1 MNTKKIPANRPLIL
15 QPDSQRGM
23 VTFPAILVL
32 GMVITLMVAVTA
44 SRMVFMA
51 RGTQRLFIVQ
61 QADWLARSA
70 VERALVELS
79 RAQDPAAVTGK
90 DFTERVAPVFVDTD
104 PLDEPADAEN
114 SGRVITATYRYRLVP
129 ADPQLLETGET
140 AGFIVTGSC
149 EVPYR
154 QTTLSRSKTY
164 LCARDATN
172 RWHLRP
178 LVETNPRP

>member
-1 MNTKKIPANRPLIL
+1 
-15 QPDSQRGM
+15 M

-32 GMVITLMVAVTA
+32 GVIITLLVAVTA
-44 SRMVFMA
+44 SRTVFMA
-51 RGTQRLFIVQ
+51 RATQRLYMVQ
-61 QADWLARSA
+61 QADWLARGA

-79 RAQDPAAVTGK
+79 RAKDPADVTGK
-90 DFTERVAPVFVDTD
+90 DYTERIAPVFVDAD

-129 ADPQLLETGET
+129 AGPQLLETGEST
-140 AGFIVTGSC
+140 GFILTGLC
-149 EVPYR
+149 EIPYR

-164 LCARDATN
+164 LCTRDAGN
-172 RWHLRP
+172 RWRLRP